1 RGWSHGRVAV
11 GVKRLAAERGEP
23 EPGVDAAT
31 VIGWDRGIDRPRS
44 RLVSL
49 LCALFELPARELGL
63 AQERAAGPIE
73 SGGAVDDEP
82 ARRQFVEKVA
92 ELLSTAKEPAEFP
105 KPGSDPLERLLHTLS
120 KR

>member
-1 RGWSHGRVAV
+1 
-11 GVKRLAAERGEP
+11 
-23 EPGVDAAT
+23 
-31 VIGWDRGIDRPRS
+31 GIDRPRS

-105 KPGSDPLERLLHTLS
+105 KPGYDPLERILHTLS
-120 KR
+120 RRGRLDFETVAHLERTTVALEKLQPT